1 MDIKKEIRL
10 MLADNN
16 ISQAELA
23 RRLNQ
28 SPSNFN
34 NKMQKANFR
43 ISELKE
49 ISECLV
55 YECSITFKKIKNK
68 TLY

>member
-1 MDIKKEIRL
+1 MDVRKEIRI
-10 MLADNN
+10 MLADND

-43 ISELKE
+43 ISELE
-49 ISECLV
+49 DIANCLG
-55 YECSITFKKIKNK
+55 YECNVNFRKIKK
-68 TLY
+68 

>member
-1 MDIKKEIRL
+1 MDVKKEIRI
-10 MLADNN
+10 MLADNG

-28 SPSNFN
+28 TPANFN

-43 ISELKE
+43 ISEMEE
-49 ISECLV
+49 IADALG
-55 YECSITFKKIKNK
+55 YEYKASFKKK
-68 TLY
+68 TN

>member
-1 MDIKKEIRL
+1 MDIKKDIRI
-10 MLADNN
+10 MLADNG

-28 SPSNFN
+28 SPANFN

-43 ISELKE
+43 ISEMKE
-49 ISECLV
+49 IAEKLG
-55 YECSITFKKIKNK
+55 YECNVTFKKKS
-68 TLY
+68 

>member
-10 MLADNN
+10 MLADND

-28 SPSNFN
+28 SPANFN

-43 ISELKE
+43 TSELEE
-49 ISECLV
+49 IAKCLG
-55 YECSITFKKIKNK
+55 YECIITFKKAK
-68 TLY
+68 

>member
-1 MDIKKEIRL
+1 MDIKKEIRI
-10 MLADNN
+10 MLADNG

-28 SPSNFN
+28 TPANFN

-43 ISELKE
+43 ISELQE
-49 ISECLV
+49 IAQALG
-55 YECSITFKKIKNK
+55 YEYNVTFKKN
-68 TLY
+68 

>member
-10 MLADNN
+10 MLADND

-28 SPSNFN
+28 SPANLN

-43 ISELKE
+43 TSELEE
-49 ISECLV
+49 IANCLG
-55 YECSITFKKIKNK
+55 YECVITFKKTKK
-68 TLY
+68 

>member
-1 MDIKKEIRL
+1 MDVKKEIRI
-10 MLADNN
+10 MLAENG

-28 SPSNFN
+28 TPANFN

-43 ISELKE
+43 ISELEE
-49 ISECLV
+49 IAEALG
-55 YECSITFKKIKNK
+55 YEYKVSFRKLNNK
-68 TLY
+68 

>member
-1 MDIKKEIRL
+1 MDVKKEIRI
-10 MLADNN
+10 MLAENG

-28 SPSNFN
+28 TPANFN

-43 ISELKE
+43 ISELEE
-49 ISECLV
+49 IATALG
-55 YECSITFKKIKNK
+55 YEYKISFKKINQK
-68 TLY
+68 

>member
-1 MDIKKEIRL
+1 MDIKKEIRI
-10 MLADNN
+10 MLADNG

-28 SPSNFN
+28 TLANFN

-43 ISELKE
+43 ISELQE
-49 ISECLV
+49 IAQALG
-55 YECSITFKKIKNK
+55 YEYNVTFKKIK
-68 TLY
+68 

>member
-1 MDIKKEIRL
+1 MDIKKEIRI
-10 MLADNN
+10 MLAENG

-28 SPSNFN
+28 TPANFN

-43 ISELKE
+43 ISELQE
-49 ISECLV
+49 IANALG
-55 YECSITFKKIKNK
+55 YEYKASFKKINIK
-68 TLY
+68 